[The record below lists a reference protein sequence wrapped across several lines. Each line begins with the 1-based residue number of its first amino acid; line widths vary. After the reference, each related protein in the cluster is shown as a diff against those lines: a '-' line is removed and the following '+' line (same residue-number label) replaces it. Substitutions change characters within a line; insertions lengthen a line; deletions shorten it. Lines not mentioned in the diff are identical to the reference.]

1 MERIVYRKTLDVH
14 KNGIQFTLQG
24 FETADNMSRRI
35 EISLMASG
43 DTIDMPLEQ
52 ITAMMFVKR
61 PNETKP
67 SINAC
72 TIKDNKIIYDVLP
85 IGVEGITEMQLKLIE
100 TRFDGAEGVL
110 ASPKFAVEVSES
122 NTDESGVPKTTF
134 TALENAIARAY
145 SLQEKNITGV
155 ELDDDFV
162 FKVNYV
168 DGTSYESDI
177 LKELKQSGEVLLS
190 QSYARGGTG
199 VRTGEDT
206 DNSMYYSNVSKSASA
221 EASKSTEE
229 SADILN
235 EVRKHGVY
243 TSFSVDFEKGEL
255 RYMSPTYDFNVNQEN
270 GNLEAEGGEYNPDE
284 VIQEYMRNYRN
295 ETDKELSTAKSDIT
309 GLKGDVAD
317 LQDDVTELKGDV
329 DNIYPVGSVY
339 ATSTNTNPSNK
350 LGGTWVL
357 IDKEFRNAA
366 EEFEDVFAP
375 QFALDGWSDSQY
387 KLSGVLATI
396 NDDEDYSNGL
406 YKTNITVIRA
416 NHTVRLR
423 IKMYPQTG
431 DGSEAE
437 VSFSDIGT
445 SDVLKINFSKLGFKG
460 FPTGFLDVL
469 ATSDTIG
476 QAIMFSLN
484 YTSYSN
490 GKEVGATLYQSDVI
504 GNSKSV
510 VITEGMSVEPITLD
524 ITSPVL
530 YESMLDGY
538 CDKFYWKR
546 TA

>member
-35 EISLMASG
+35 EISLMAGG
-43 DTIDMPLEQ
+43 DTIDIPMEQ

-122 NTDESGVPKTTF
+122 NTDESGVPETTF

-155 ELDDDFV
+155 ELDEDFV
-162 FKVNYV
+162 FRVNYV

-229 SADILN
+229 SADILK

-317 LQDDVTELKGDV
+317 LQDDVTKLKGDV

-339 ATSTNTNPSNK
+339 ATSTNTNPASK
-350 LGGTWVL
+350 LGGTWAL
-357 IDKEFRNAA
+357 IDKEFSSKSGMDAYGDVGIDSEYVDKVNNCQDRISNPQVSYARGGHSIYVRFTFTTA
-366 EEFEDVFAP
+366 EDLNISE
-375 QFALDGWSDSQY
+375 LSDGGY
-387 KLSGVLATI
+387 TCLFGRFLL
-396 NDDEDYSNGL
+396 E
-406 YKTNITVIRA
+406 
-416 NHTVRLR
+416 
-423 IKMYPQTG
+423 
-431 DGSEAE
+431 
-437 VSFSDIGT
+437 
-445 SDVLKINFSKLGFKG
+445 KLGISTITFAKTLVGNFYINGNKCGTFRVFTYNTNNFAITGVDNSTNGVIPKG
-460 FPTGFLDVL
+460 VACNVEFTETAL
-469 ATSDTIG
+469 
-476 QAIMFSLN
+476 
-484 YTSYSN
+484 
-490 GKEVGATLYQSDVI
+490 KEA
-504 GNSKSV
+504 
-510 VITEGMSVEPITLD
+510 
-524 ITSPVL
+524 
-530 YESMLDGY
+530 MLDSA

-546 TA
+546 TE